1 MVDRHFHRP
10 QAAER
15 EAVEVGGID
24 MVAADPGEHLGVET
38 PPLGFGKAG
47 EPLPESC
54 LGVPPDE
61 VAVDP
66 GQIVAISHDR
76 RQRPLADMRLAGGHD
91 VAPPLLPLERRQPA
105 GELVSDTGRGN
116 VCGDRQGGRDGLG
129 R

>member
-1 MVDRHFHRP
+1 M
-10 QAAER
+10 
-15 EAVEVGGID
+15 EVGGID

-66 GQIVAISHDR
+66 GQIVAISHRR
-76 RQRPLADMRLAGGHD
+76 RQRSLADMRLAGGHD
-91 VAPPLLPLERRQPA
+91 IAPPLLPLERRQPA
-105 GELVSDTGRGN
+105 SEFVSDTGR
-116 VCGDRQGGRDGLG
+116 
-129 R
+129 